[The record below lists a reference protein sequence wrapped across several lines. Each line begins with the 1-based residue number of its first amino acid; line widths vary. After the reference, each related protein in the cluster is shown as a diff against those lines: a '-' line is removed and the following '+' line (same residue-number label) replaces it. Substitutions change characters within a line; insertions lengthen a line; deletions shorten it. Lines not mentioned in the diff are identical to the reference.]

1 MILLGLI
8 LIVLAI
14 GAGAVLIIAA
24 SPLHQTI
31 TLDAYGFSVGF
42 KPLNLLLAGAGCMLL
57 LWFGWSILLNSS
69 RRRSRR
75 RREAR
80 EADRLANEERLAR
93 ERAAEERLAEQ
104 QRATEAARQR
114 AELAER
120 RATESDGTGF
130 YEVQPDDTQVQHG
143 AHRQDGAF
151 SDQERSY
158 PQQERSYPPQ
168 EQTFPQQ
175 HEQAYDPRRNPRRE
189 DGPSGY

>member
-24 SPLHQTI
+24 SALHQTI
-31 TLDAYGFSVGF
+31 TLAAYGFSVGF

-120 RATESDGTGF
+120 RANETGGTGF

-143 AHRQDGAF
+143 THPPDRAF
-151 SDQERSY
+151 PGQERSY
-158 PQQERSYPPQ
+158 PQHERSYPPQ
-168 EQTFPQQ
+168 EQSYPQQ
-175 HEQAYDPRRNPRRE
+175 REQAYDPRRNSRLD

>member
-1 MILLGLI
+1 M
-8 LIVLAI
+8 
-14 GAGAVLIIAA
+14 LIIAA
-24 SPLHQTI
+24 SPLHDTI
-31 TLDAYGFSVGF
+31 TLDSYGFSVGF

-120 RATESDGTGF
+120 RANEAGGAGF

-143 AHRQDGAF
+143 THPQDRAF
-151 SDQERSY
+151 PEQARSYPQHERSY
-158 PQQERSYPPQ
+158 PSQEQSYPSQ
-168 EQTFPQQ
+168 E
-175 HEQAYDPRRNPRRE
+175 HEQAYDPRRNPRRD
-189 DGPSGY
+189 DGSSGY